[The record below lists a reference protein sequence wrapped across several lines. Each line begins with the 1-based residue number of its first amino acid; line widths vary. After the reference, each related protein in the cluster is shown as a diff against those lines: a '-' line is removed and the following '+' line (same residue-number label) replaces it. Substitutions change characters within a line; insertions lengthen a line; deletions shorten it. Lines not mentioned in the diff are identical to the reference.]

1 MTWHDSVLDKLG
13 NKYAAGETF
22 TIEDVYALE
31 HAMKEM
37 YPNNKHVRET
47 LRDLMQQYRDEGL
60 VRFSDYEGGYLVLED
75 LKDGKRRAERDEA
88 REKASS

>member
-22 TIEDVYALE
+22 SIEDVYELE
-31 HAMKEM
+31 KTMKAM
-37 YPNNKHVRET
+37 YPNNRHVRET

-60 VRFSDYEGGYLVLED
+60 VRFDYDGNYLILEE
-75 LKDGKRRAERDEA
+75 LKEGKRRARRDGSK
-88 REKASS
+88 EKASS

>member
-22 TIEDVYALE
+22 GIEDVYALE
-31 HAMKEM
+31 QAMKEM

-60 VRFSDYEGGYLVLED
+60 VRFDYDGNYLILED